1 MKLMQEKLS
10 KYDAPQKAKALG
22 VYPYFRKIE
31 SDQDTEVLIN
41 GKKVLMFGSNSY
53 LGLTNHPKIKEAA
66 IAAIRKY
73 GTGCAGS
80 RFLNGTLDIHEELE
94 QRLAKFVGKEE
105 AIQLIFTSFLC
116 SGHVLLEDVPGT
128 GKTMLLRA
136 FARTVG
142 SGFKRIQFTP
152 DLLPSDLTGINFYN
166 QKSGEFEFREGPLFT
181 NMVLADEINR
191 ATPRTQSSLLEAMEE
206 HQITVDGIT
215 YPMAEPFFVMA
226 TQNPVE
232 SYGTFPLPEAQLDR
246 FFMKLSLGYMT
257 REQEMEVLGR
267 RKPAAELL
275 LELEPVFTP
284 QEILELKQEFLQ
296 VRMEKDVLGYLMDIV
311 ERTRKESRFV
321 TGVSTRGAIALY
333 KASQVTAAFSG
344 RDYVMP
350 EDILKMAPHV
360 LSHRILSRGSES
372 FEDAKKYLNRL
383 LEEIPVPLEKRP

>member
-1 MKLMQEKLS
+1 MEMTHL
-10 KYDAPQKAKALG
+10 
-22 VYPYFRKIE
+22 
-31 SDQDTEVLIN
+31 
-41 GKKVLMFGSNSY
+41 
-53 LGLTNHPKIKEAA
+53 KEAA
-66 IAAIRKY
+66 GKVLES
-73 GTGCAGS
+73 CS
-80 RFLNGTLDIHEELE
+80 RVI
-94 QRLAKFVGKEE
+94 VGKEE

-232 SYGTFPLPEAQLDR
+232 SYGTFALPEAQLDR

-284 QEILELKQEFLQ
+284 QEISELKQEFLQ

>member
-1 MKLMQEKLS
+1 MEMTHL
-10 KYDAPQKAKALG
+10 
-22 VYPYFRKIE
+22 
-31 SDQDTEVLIN
+31 
-41 GKKVLMFGSNSY
+41 
-53 LGLTNHPKIKEAA
+53 KEAA
-66 IAAIRKY
+66 GKVLES
-73 GTGCAGS
+73 CS
-80 RFLNGTLDIHEELE
+80 RVI
-94 QRLAKFVGKEE
+94 VGKEE

-191 ATPRTQSSLLEAMEE
+191 ATPKTQSSLLEAMEE

>member
-1 MKLMQEKLS
+1 MEMTHL
-10 KYDAPQKAKALG
+10 
-22 VYPYFRKIE
+22 
-31 SDQDTEVLIN
+31 
-41 GKKVLMFGSNSY
+41 
-53 LGLTNHPKIKEAA
+53 KEAA
-66 IAAIRKY
+66 GKVLES
-73 GTGCAGS
+73 CS
-80 RFLNGTLDIHEELE
+80 RVI
-94 QRLAKFVGKEE
+94 VGKEE

-284 QEILELKQEFLQ
+284 QEISELKQEFLQ

-321 TGVSTRGAIALY
+321 TGASTRGAIALY

>member
-1 MKLMQEKLS
+1 MEMTHL
-10 KYDAPQKAKALG
+10 
-22 VYPYFRKIE
+22 
-31 SDQDTEVLIN
+31 
-41 GKKVLMFGSNSY
+41 
-53 LGLTNHPKIKEAA
+53 KEAA
-66 IAAIRKY
+66 GKVLES
-73 GTGCAGS
+73 CS
-80 RFLNGTLDIHEELE
+80 RVI
-94 QRLAKFVGKEE
+94 VGKEE

-372 FEDAKKYLNRL
+372 FEDVKKYLNRL

>member
-1 MKLMQEKLS
+1 MEMTHL
-10 KYDAPQKAKALG
+10 
-22 VYPYFRKIE
+22 
-31 SDQDTEVLIN
+31 
-41 GKKVLMFGSNSY
+41 
-53 LGLTNHPKIKEAA
+53 KEAA
-66 IAAIRKY
+66 GKVLKS
-73 GTGCAGS
+73 CS
-80 RFLNGTLDIHEELE
+80 RVI
-94 QRLAKFVGKEE
+94 VGKEE

-136 FARTVG
+136 FAKTVG

-284 QEILELKQEFLQ
+284 QEISELKQEFLQ

>member
-1 MKLMQEKLS
+1 MEMTHL
-10 KYDAPQKAKALG
+10 
-22 VYPYFRKIE
+22 
-31 SDQDTEVLIN
+31 
-41 GKKVLMFGSNSY
+41 
-53 LGLTNHPKIKEAA
+53 KEAA
-66 IAAIRKY
+66 GKVLES
-73 GTGCAGS
+73 CS
-80 RFLNGTLDIHEELE
+80 RVI
-94 QRLAKFVGKEE
+94 VGKEE